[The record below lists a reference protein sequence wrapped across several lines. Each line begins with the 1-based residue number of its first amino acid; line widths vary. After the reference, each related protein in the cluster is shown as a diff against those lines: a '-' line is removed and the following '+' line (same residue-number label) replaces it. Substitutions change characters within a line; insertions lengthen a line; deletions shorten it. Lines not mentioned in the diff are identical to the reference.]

1 MSSSSPARPLVGL
14 DVGMGPPVVLMQGF
28 AMQPRTYLD
37 VALLLAERCRVVIP
51 PLFAEPRGSW
61 TPGRVLDDLLATIDG
76 YGFEQVTMIGHSFGG
91 ALELN
96 FAARHPERITELVF
110 VDTLAMSR
118 EWTLA
123 AEALH
128 PAHLIW
134 MATPRAAVDFT
145 TSVLTHPLCLAR
157 AGWWGFRSDRR
168 DQVAAI
174 AATDIPCHVL
184 WADRDSLLS
193 RADGARFAQDLG
205 ADFTV
210 VRGPKGPVDHDW
222 IYRHPALAVEHL
234 ERLDL
239 LALRPPQPSV
249 NTKVSATRSKTG
261 PNPGGSPTSAVVKS
275 RRSS

>member
-1 MSSSSPARPLVGL
+1 MAPSPPTRPLIGL
-14 DVGMGPPVVLMQGF
+14 DVGMGHPVVLMQGF

-37 VALLLAERCRVVIP
+37 VALRLAERCRVVVP
-51 PLFAEPRGSW
+51 PLFAQ
-61 TPGRVLDDLLATIDG
+61 PGGAWSPDRVLDDLTATIDA
-76 YGFEQVTMIGHSFGG
+76 YGFDQVTMIGHSFGG

-96 FAARHPERITELVF
+96 FAARHPDRVAELVF

-128 PAHLIW
+128 PSHLIW
-134 MATPRAAVDFT
+134 MATPRAAIDFA

-193 RADGARFAQDLG
+193 RSDGASFAHDLG

-210 VRGPKGPVDHDW
+210 VHGPDGPVDHDW
-222 IYRHPALAVEHL
+222 IYRHPALAVEQL
-234 ERLDL
+234 DRLHL
-239 LALRPPQPSV
+239 LALRG
-249 NTKVSATRSKTG
+249 TG
-261 PNPGGSPTSAVVKS
+261 PPRSAQAGAS
-275 RRSS
+275 A